1 MSKRVIE
8 PTMTKKKSVRINHNL
23 STSQKVGI
31 GVGLT
36 ATALAAV
43 GGYFF
48 YGSKDAAK
56 NRKKAKSWMLK
67 AKAEVLEGL
76 EGAKHMTKEEY
87 DDLVTKVVKGYKTA
101 KKASAGELVEFAKNM
116 HAHWRDIERAGEKRI
131 RGASQDR
138 ARYLGNEVNKKY
150 PHGVQHRYGEKRI
163 RGASHEKTATAA
175 RQTARRASKAA
186 QKKRV
191 KAR

>member
-1 MSKRVIE
+1 M
-8 PTMTKKKSVRINHNL
+8 TMAQKKSKKDNTL
-23 STSQKVGI
+23 SPSQKLSI

-76 EGAKHMTKEEY
+76 EHAKHMTKEEY
-87 DDLVTKVVKGYKTA
+87 EELVARVAKGYKGA
-101 KKASAGELVEFAKNM
+101 KNASGRELIEFAQDM
-116 HAHWRDIERAGEKRI
+116 HAYWKDIERAAAK
-131 RGASQDR
+131 
-138 ARYLGNEVNKKY
+138 
-150 PHGVQHRYGEKRI
+150 
-163 RGASHEKTATAA
+163 KTASVAGSVA
-175 RQTARRASKAA
+175 KKSAKIA
-186 QKKRV
+186 QKK
-191 KAR
+191 K

>member
-1 MSKRVIE
+1 M
-8 PTMTKKKSVRINHNL
+8 TTKKAMKKDSGL
-23 STSQKVGI
+23 SDIQKVGI

-87 DDLVTKVVKGYKTA
+87 EDLVEKVVKGYKTA
-101 KKASAGELVEFAKNM
+101 KKANPGELIDFAKDM
-116 HAHWRDIERAGEKRI
+116 HAHWKEIEKAGVKRAAKTVRKVKR
-131 RGASQDR
+131 S
-138 ARYLGNEVNKKY
+138 VSKTKK
-150 PHGVQHRYGEKRI
+150 PSGK
-163 RGASHEKTATAA
+163 S
-175 RQTARRASKAA
+175 
-186 QKKRV
+186 
-191 KAR
+191 

>member
-1 MSKRVIE
+1 MA
-8 PTMTKKKSVRINHNL
+8 TKKAMKKDRGFSDM
-23 STSQKVGI
+23 QKVGI

-56 NRKKAKSWMLK
+56 NRRMAKSWMLK

-87 DDLVTKVVKGYKTA
+87 EELVAKVVKGYKTA
-101 KKASAGELVEFAKNM
+101 KKASPAELIDFAKDM
-116 HAHWRDIERAGEKRI
+116 HAHWKEIEKAGVKRAGKTM
-131 RGASQDR
+131 QK
-138 ARYLGNEVNKKY
+138 VKKA
-150 PHGVQHRYGEKRI
+150 V
-163 RGASHEKTATAA
+163 
-175 RQTARRASKAA
+175 SKA
-186 QKKRV
+186 KKG
-191 KAR
+191 K